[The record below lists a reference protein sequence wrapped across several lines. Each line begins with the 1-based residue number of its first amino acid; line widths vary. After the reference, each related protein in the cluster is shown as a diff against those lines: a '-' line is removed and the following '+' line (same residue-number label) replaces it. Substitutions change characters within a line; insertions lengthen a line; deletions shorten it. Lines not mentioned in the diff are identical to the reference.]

1 MRIVR
6 EILFSVLLLRCSGA
20 FAQAFDDEPY
30 YPFAPY
36 EEERMP
42 ELESDSL
49 LFYRAVQ
56 QADDL
61 WAEVSAFRF
70 SAVSYRR
77 RGEDYAL
84 SPVLLEGAEVS
95 WRYLTALRRL
105 QAETRYV
112 AGARPQVGRL
122 SVGAGATAVSLTEYD
137 PVPGGALALRAAT
150 RNYRAGAE
158 GSLAFELPR
167 RWHLAVTI
175 DGRFG
180 RDALVDGVYTR
191 QTTAALRVGRRT
203 RGDGYWTAVFVVPFA
218 ERGLRSS
225 SVEEAFMLRGSNYY
239 NPAWGRQAG
248 DVRNSRVRREGLPLG
263 IAAYCGRI
271 GGSTLL
277 RASAAVEAGIRRQ
290 SSLAWYDASTPRPDN
305 YHYLPSYFTGEAFE
319 AVDAVWR
326 AGDERYTQIDWAEL
340 YRRNRMQPDG
350 EALYALEDRVERPLR
365 MQTAI
370 RIESEVDPQLTVA
383 CALRVDY
390 DAPRRYKQLRDLLG
404 ADRLTDIDRFLL
416 DDATYSNR
424 LQNDLRHPDRTV
436 GEGDRFGYDYRTVR
450 CEVAADGVVR
460 YRSDRWTAAFG
471 ASVGRCVV
479 RRRGFYE
486 KELFPGA
493 GSYGGSSRLR
503 FTPYALR
510 ASAGYAFSS
519 RSYLEISASASA
531 AVPDVEDLFLQPL
544 YNNRTVDDPSLSR
557 RYGAELGFVR
567 TGGAFELRVTGY
579 LAATRDEIRTTRF
592 FDDLSYEYCDMTVRG
607 IGRLDY
613 GAEAA
618 ARLRLTW
625 NWSLSAAVGAGSHTY
640 ATNPSVWLY
649 TDAGNELRAD
659 GVTSYMSGLR
669 PGGTASLAA
678 TAGVHYFGRSGW
690 YFSADASLVAGRW
703 VAPSFHYR
711 TSRVANQASDSPET
725 FALFMEQ
732 ERLDDSFTADVSAG
746 GMWRLGA
753 SRLSVTLS
761 VRNLLDDRRTV
772 YSAYESDRVRRLRS
786 GAETFYRPFAT
797 SLLYAYGRS
806 ATLTVSYK
814 F

>member
-1 MRIVR
+1 M
-6 EILFSVLLLRCSGA
+6 
-20 FAQAFDDEPY
+20 
-30 YPFAPY
+30 
-36 EEERMP
+36 
-42 ELESDSL
+42 
-49 LFYRAVQ
+49 
-56 QADDL
+56 
-61 WAEVSAFRF
+61 
-70 SAVSYRR
+70 
-77 RGEDYAL
+77 
-84 SPVLLEGAEVS
+84 
-95 WRYLTALRRL
+95 
-105 QAETRYV
+105 
-112 AGARPQVGRL
+112 
-122 SVGAGATAVSLTEYD
+122 SLTEYD

-158 GSLAFELPR
+158 GSLAFEVAR
-167 RWHLAVTI
+167 RWHLAVTV

-277 RASAAVEAGIRRQ
+277 RASAAVETGIRRQ

-416 DDATYSNR
+416 DDATY
-424 LQNDLRHPDRTV
+424 PTVCRTTCATPTGRWAKATV
-436 GEGDRFGYDYRTVR
+436 SATTTAPSAARSRPTVWCATVR
-450 CEVAADGVVR
+450 TG
-460 YRSDRWTAAFG
+460 G
-471 ASVGRCVV
+471 
-479 RRRGFYE
+479 RRRSAQAWGAASSGGADSMRR
-486 KELFPGA
+486 ELFPGA

-531 AVPDVEDLFLQPL
+531 AVPDVEDMFC
-544 YNNRTVDDPSLSR
+544 SR
-557 RYGAELGFVR
+557 STT
-567 TGGAFELRVTGY
+567 TGRWM
-579 LAATRDEIRTTRF
+579 IRPCR
-592 FDDLSYEYCDMTVRG
+592 
-607 IGRLDY
+607 
-613 GAEAA
+613 
-618 ARLRLTW
+618 
-625 NWSLSAAVGAGSHTY
+625 
-640 ATNPSVWLY
+640 
-649 TDAGNELRAD
+649 
-659 GVTSYMSGLR
+659 
-669 PGGTASLAA
+669 AA
-678 TAGVHYFGRSGW
+678 TAPNWVS
-690 YFSADASLVAGRW
+690 SARAG
-703 VAPSFHYR
+703 PS
-711 TSRVANQASDSPET
+711 SC
-725 FALFMEQ
+725 
-732 ERLDDSFTADVSAG
+732 G
-746 GMWRLGA
+746 
-753 SRLSVTLS
+753 
-761 VRNLLDDRRTV
+761 
-772 YSAYESDRVRRLRS
+772 
-786 GAETFYRPFAT
+786 
-797 SLLYAYGRS
+797 
-806 ATLTVSYK
+806 
-814 F
+814 

>member
-1 MRIVR
+1 MGGGVGIP
-6 EILFSVLLLRCSGA
+6 LFGC
-20 FAQAFDDEPY
+20 F
-30 YPFAPY
+30 
-36 EEERMP
+36 
-42 ELESDSL
+42 
-49 LFYRAVQ
+49 
-56 QADDL
+56 
-61 WAEVSAFRF
+61 VSPA
-70 SAVSYRR
+70 
-77 RGEDYAL
+77 GEDYAL

-95 WRYLTALRRL
+95 WRYLIALRRL

-167 RWHLAVTI
+167 RWHLAVTA
-175 DGRFG
+175 DARFG

-277 RASAAVEAGIRRQ
+277 RASAAVETGIRCQ

-404 ADRLTDIDRFLL
+404 ADRLTDIDHFLL

-460 YRSDRWTAAFG
+460 YRSDRWTAG
-471 ASVGRCVV
+471 V
-479 RRRGFYE
+479 RRKAWGAASSDGADSMRRSCFRAPAPTAVLRGC
-486 KELFPGA
+486 
-493 GSYGGSSRLR
+493 GSYPTRCGPAPAMPFHRAAISKSRR
-503 FTPYALR
+503 RRRPRCPTWR
-510 ASAGYAFSS
+510 
-519 RSYLEISASASA
+519 IC
-531 AVPDVEDLFLQPL
+531 FLQPL
-544 YNNRTVDDPSLSR
+544 YNNRTVDDPSCR
-557 RYGAELGFVR
+557 
-567 TGGAFELRVTGY
+567 
-579 LAATRDEIRTTRF
+579 
-592 FDDLSYEYCDMTVRG
+592 
-607 IGRLDY
+607 
-613 GAEAA
+613 
-618 ARLRLTW
+618 
-625 NWSLSAAVGAGSHTY
+625 
-640 ATNPSVWLY
+640 
-649 TDAGNELRAD
+649 
-659 GVTSYMSGLR
+659 
-669 PGGTASLAA
+669 AA
-678 TAGVHYFGRSGW
+678 TAPNWVS
-690 YFSADASLVAGRW
+690 SARAG
-703 VAPSFHYR
+703 PS
-711 TSRVANQASDSPET
+711 SC
-725 FALFMEQ
+725 
-732 ERLDDSFTADVSAG
+732 G
-746 GMWRLGA
+746 
-753 SRLSVTLS
+753 
-761 VRNLLDDRRTV
+761 
-772 YSAYESDRVRRLRS
+772 
-786 GAETFYRPFAT
+786 
-797 SLLYAYGRS
+797 
-806 ATLTVSYK
+806 
-814 F
+814 

>member
-20 FAQAFDDEPY
+20 LAQAFDDEPY

-95 WRYLTALRRL
+95 WRYLIALRRL

-137 PVPGGALALRAAT
+137 PVPGRGAGPACGDPQLSRRCRRLAGVRTAPQVAPGRDCRRAF
-150 RNYRAGAE
+150 R
-158 GSLAFELPR
+158 
-167 RWHLAVTI
+167 
-175 DGRFG
+175 
-180 RDALVDGVYTR
+180 RDALVDGVLYAADD
-191 QTTAALRVGRRT
+191 AALRVGRRT

-277 RASAAVEAGIRRQ
+277 RASAAVETGIRCQ

-404 ADRLTDIDRFLL
+404 ADRLTDIDHFLL

-436 GEGDRFGYDYRTVR
+436 GEGRPF
-450 CEVAADGVVR
+450 
-460 YRSDRWTAAFG
+460 
-471 ASVGRCVV
+471 
-479 RRRGFYE
+479 
-486 KELFPGA
+486 
-493 GSYGGSSRLR
+493 RLR
-503 FTPYALR
+503 LPAP
-510 ASAGYAFSS
+510 
-519 RSYLEISASASA
+519 SA
-531 AVPDVEDLFLQPL
+531 ARSRP
-544 YNNRTVDDPSLSR
+544 TVWC
-557 RYGAELGFVR
+557 ATVR
-567 TGGAFELRVTGY
+567 TGG
-579 LAATRDEIRTTRF
+579 
-592 FDDLSYEYCDMTVRG
+592 RG
-607 IGRLDY
+607 
-613 GAEAA
+613 
-618 ARLRLTW
+618 
-625 NWSLSAAVGAGSHTY
+625 
-640 ATNPSVWLY
+640 
-649 TDAGNELRAD
+649 
-659 GVTSYMSGLR
+659 
-669 PGGTASLAA
+669 
-678 TAGVHYFGRSGW
+678 
-690 YFSADASLVAGRW
+690 
-703 VAPSFHYR
+703 
-711 TSRVANQASDSPET
+711 
-725 FALFMEQ
+725 
-732 ERLDDSFTADVSAG
+732 
-746 GMWRLGA
+746 
-753 SRLSVTLS
+753 
-761 VRNLLDDRRTV
+761 
-772 YSAYESDRVRRLRS
+772 VRRKRGALR
-786 GAETFYRPFAT
+786 RPTARI
-797 SLLYAYGRS
+797 L
-806 ATLTVSYK
+806 
-814 F
+814 

>member
-167 RWHLAVTI
+167 RWHLAVTV

-203 RGDGYWTAVFVVPFA
+203 RGDGYWTAVFVVPFT

-225 SVEEAFMLRGSNYY
+225 SVKEAFMLRGSNYY

-248 DVRNSRVRREGLPLG
+248 DVRNSRVRREGLPLS
-263 IAAYCGRI
+263 IVAYCGRI

-277 RASAAVEAGIRRQ
+277 RASAAVETGIRRQ

-436 GEGDRFGYDYRTVR
+436 GEGDRFGYDYRHRPLRGRGRR
-450 CEVAADGVVR
+450 CGALPFGPVDG
-460 YRSDRWTAAFG
+460 G
-471 ASVGRCVV
+471 V
-479 RRRGFYE
+479 RRKRG
-486 KELFPGA
+486 
-493 GSYGGSSRLR
+493 
-503 FTPYALR
+503 ALR
-510 ASAGYAFSS
+510 
-519 RSYLEISASASA
+519 R
-531 AVPDVEDLFLQPL
+531 P
-544 YNNRTVDDPSLSR
+544 
-557 RYGAELGFVR
+557 
-567 TGGAFELRVTGY
+567 
-579 LAATRDEIRTTRF
+579 
-592 FDDLSYEYCDMTVRG
+592 
-607 IGRLDY
+607 
-613 GAEAA
+613 A
-618 ARLRLTW
+618 ARIL
-625 NWSLSAAVGAGSHTY
+625 
-640 ATNPSVWLY
+640 
-649 TDAGNELRAD
+649 
-659 GVTSYMSGLR
+659 
-669 PGGTASLAA
+669 
-678 TAGVHYFGRSGW
+678 
-690 YFSADASLVAGRW
+690 
-703 VAPSFHYR
+703 
-711 TSRVANQASDSPET
+711 
-725 FALFMEQ
+725 
-732 ERLDDSFTADVSAG
+732 
-746 GMWRLGA
+746 
-753 SRLSVTLS
+753 
-761 VRNLLDDRRTV
+761 
-772 YSAYESDRVRRLRS
+772 
-786 GAETFYRPFAT
+786 
-797 SLLYAYGRS
+797 
-806 ATLTVSYK
+806 
-814 F
+814 